1 MANASA
7 LEAAIAPEPF
17 EISGPADHVAPF
29 VFASPHS
36 GCDYTSEFLAQT
48 RLGLA
53 ALRQLEDAYVDEL
66 FAAAPAHGAPLL
78 RALFPRA
85 FVDPNRE
92 PYELDPRMFLDSLP
106 PHANTTSARV
116 SGGLGTIA
124 RAVTSGGE
132 IYSDKLSLAE
142 AEWRIAEFYRPFH
155 DALHD
160 LLRATHRRFGLA
172 VLIDCHSMPSVGGP
186 LDRDRGH
193 ERADI
198 VLGDRFGASCA
209 EPLVEEV
216 EVVLGD
222 LGYRVARNVPYAGGF
237 TTEHYGRP
245 QDGVHALQ
253 IEINRALYMDERRV
267 RRHEGMKRLVGDM
280 TALIAAVTAF
290 DLGGLLPA
298 EPAPIETWP
307 A

>member
-1 MANASA
+1 MINPSA
-7 LEAAIAPEPF
+7 LESAAAPEPV
-17 EISGPADHVAPF
+17 EISAPAVQRAPF

-36 GCDYTSEFLAQT
+36 GSDYSAEFMAQT
-48 RLGLA
+48 RLDLP

-66 FAAAPAHGAPLL
+66 FAAAPANGAPLL

-92 PYELDPRMFLDSLP
+92 PYELDPRMFADPLP
-106 PHANTTSARV
+106 AFANTTSDRV

-124 RAVTSGGE
+124 RAVAAGGE
-132 IYSDKLSLAE
+132 IYAQKLRFSE
-142 AEWRIAEFYRPFH
+142 AEWRIAEYYQPFH

-160 LLRATHRRFGLA
+160 LLAATRERFGVA

-186 LDRDRGH
+186 RDHDRGH

-198 VLGDRFGASCA
+198 ILGDRFGSSCA
-209 EPLVEEV
+209 GRLIDGVEG
-216 EVVLGD
+216 VLAG
-222 LGYRVARNVPYAGGF
+222 LGYRVSRNVPYAGGYS
-237 TTEHYGRP
+237 TEHYGRP

-267 RRHEGMKRLVGDM
+267 RRHRGMNRVVKDM
-280 TALIAAVTAF
+280 TALVAAVIAF
-290 DLGGLLPA
+290 DVGA
-298 EPAPIETWP
+298 F
-307 A
+307 

>member
-1 MANASA
+1 MVNPSA
-7 LEAAIAPEPF
+7 LEAGGAPEPI
-17 EISGPADHVAPF
+17 EIGAPAVQRAPF

-36 GCDYTSEFLAQT
+36 GSDYSPEFLAQT

-78 RALFPRA
+78 RALFPRV

-92 PYELDPRMFLDSLP
+92 PYELDPRMFEDALP
-106 PHANTTSARV
+106 AHANTTSARV
-116 SGGLGTIA
+116 SGGLGTIP
-124 RAVTSGGE
+124 RAVTAGGE
-132 IYSDKLSLAE
+132 IYPGKLRLAE
-142 AEWRIAEFYRPFH
+142 AEWRIAAYYRPFH
-155 DALHD
+155 DALGD
-160 LLRATHRRFGLA
+160 LLDATCERFGVA
-172 VLIDCHSMPSVGGP
+172 VLIDCHSMPSIGGP

-198 VLGDRFGASCA
+198 VLGDRFGSSCA
-209 EPLVEEV
+209 APLIDGVES
-216 EVVLGD
+216 VLAG

-245 QDGVHALQ
+245 DEGVHALQ

-267 RRHEGMKRLVGDM
+267 RRHRGMNRVVRDM
-280 TALIAAVTAF
+280 TATIAAMMAF
-290 DLGGLLPA
+290 DVGAGAGPA
-298 EPAPIETWP
+298 ATRPWP
-307 A
+307 T

>member
-1 MANASA
+1 M
-7 LEAAIAPEPF
+7 
-17 EISGPADHVAPF
+17 
-29 VFASPHS
+29 
-36 GCDYTSEFLAQT
+36 LAQT

-92 PYELDPRMFLDSLP
+92 PYELDPRMFSDLLP
-106 PHANTTSARV
+106 RHANTTSARV

-132 IYSDKLSLAE
+132 IYSDKLCFAE
-142 AEWRIAEFYRPFH
+142 AEWRIAEYYRPFH
-155 DALHD
+155 DALND
-160 LLRATHRRFGLA
+160 LLDATRQRFGLA

-209 EPLVEEV
+209 EPLVEGV
-216 EVVLGD
+216 EAVLVD

-253 IEINRALYMDERRV
+253 IEINRALYMDERRI

-280 TALIAAVTAF
+280 TAMIAAVTAF
-290 DLGGLLPA
+290 DLGELVPA
-298 EPAPIETWP
+298 KPAATETWP